1 MRISH
6 GDAMSYYSATI
17 AIDFFSDD
25 VQLRRMSNGS
35 SNGWRKFAM
44 QGLLASFSEVR
55 STGNVTAHYSD
66 ERLKDFHGRIESPIE
81 KIKAIGGYYFTENET
96 AKALGY
102 DNDARQVGVN
112 AQEVQRVMPEVIDIA
127 PISHEDHV
135 KEEYLT
141 VHYDKMV
148 PLLIEAIKEQQ
159 DQIDQLKGIIEEMK
173 NGDNTSKNSTEG

>member
-17 AIDFFSDD
+17 AINFFSDE
-25 VQLRRMSNGS
+25 VQLRRMQGGTSQ
-35 SNGWRKFAM
+35 GWRNFAM
-44 QGLLASFSEVR
+44 QGLLATFSEVR
-55 STGNVTAHYSD
+55 STGNVTAYYSD
-66 ERLKDFHGRIESPIE
+66 ERLKDFHGRIDSPID

-127 PISHEDHV
+127 PISHQDDVE
-135 KEEYLT
+135 EEYLT

-159 DQIDQLKGIIEEMK
+159 DQIDELKNIIKEMK
-173 NGDNTSKNSTEG
+173 DGNHKDD